1 MGCGLMAEVEFFGLD
16 NEKTGVSVDR
26 GWYVSRFQRFAILF
40 HGPT

>member
-1 MGCGLMAEVEFFGLD
+1 MGCGLRADLEFLGLD
-16 NEKTGVSVDR
+16 SEKTGVSVGS